1 MSASARRE
9 ALRLVAPPAER
20 AEDERAF
27 VAALRAERLEALA
40 RAFDRWHQRVRVLAR
55 RLLWDD
61 AAAEDVVQEVFAA
74 LPRAV
79 RRFRGEV
86 GLEAFVLAIA
96 VRRARHHQR
105 TVARRRRALARLDQQ
120 TMALALVAP
129 DPERDLYRRQLAARL
144 ARALD
149 RVPHAQREAFVLCEV
164 EGLTAGEAGAI
175 AGAPEATVRTRLF
188 HARRRLRELLAPE
201 RAE

>member
-1 MSASARRE
+1 MSASTSRE
-9 ALRLVAPPAER
+9 ALRLVSPPSDKD
-20 AEDERAF
+20 EDERAL
-27 VAALRAERLEALA
+27 VAALRADRLDALA

-74 LPRAV
+74 LPRAA
-79 RRFRGEV
+79 RWFRGDV

-120 TMALALVAP
+120 MTALALVAP

-175 AGAPEATVRTRLF
+175 AGVPEATVRTRLF